1 MEVADWLG
9 RSRCEALRRGDRK
22 RIPSDG
28 IGSFDR
34 FARND
39 SFNFVERLGLGG
51 CGGQNWARHA
61 VPLHGMRV
69 ALVDEIDD
77 VLGGGAGEKDFGDS
91 RLLQR
96 GNVGSG
102 NDSADQ
108 HRNIVHAFGAQ

>member
-9 RSRCEALRRGDRK
+9 RSLCEARRRGDRK
-22 RIPSDG
+22 QTPSDG
-28 IGSFDR
+28 VGIFDR

-51 CGGQNWARHA
+51 RGGQNRARHA
-61 VPLHGMRV
+61 MPLHGMRV

-77 VLGGGAGEKDFGDS
+77 VLGGGAGEEDFGDS

-96 GNVGSG
+96 GNVCPG